1 MKKMKDTRQPKAMTV
16 ICLLVA
22 LSMLTVWA
30 AGMYCLTKVVA
41 GYATKPFTENYSR
54 FAKSLTSN
62 LNLYDD
68 YVKELDE
75 TTENYALSRIWE
87 TLSLASRGQAYGIGK
102 DFYRVDDIPF
112 AKKLSTTVAY
122 NDVCHYLY
130 AVFDNEGNMIAN
142 SDEDFLYFSCI
153 TEEEWNILDS
163 ASYPADSKYIK
174 VPFDRDKL
182 NDEVLEISLS
192 YTAAALRID
201 GYYKGH
207 EFIPAKIQ
215 YIDKNDYHRKMDSDV
230 NRVWHVARVYNLKW
244 HTVYEDPDMQANG
257 TETVTIYADSFRECV
272 SSPSPSFTYQGEKYE
287 NLLELAYELGP
298 QLAESSSAI
307 TQSSYTSGKA
317 TIIPTV
323 YYSYTADGK
332 QSHSETNPYYTY
344 SQLNYYGLFLVY
356 CTPKLAAV
364 KALKDVYHA
373 TFGLTVVLAALV
385 CLIIRRHLV
394 KPTRAVGQALMSSKP
409 YADIFPY
416 PSRKWRE
423 SLDLQKGF
431 ENSKDIQQQYRDE
444 VSRLNAA
451 LDYAKTAEENRRRM
465 VSDIA
470 HELKTPLAVIHS
482 YAEGIKEH
490 IAEEK
495 RDKYID
501 VILHEAQRTDLMV
514 LQMLD
519 LSRLEAGRVKL
530 MREPFSLIE
539 TVREVFGRLDML
551 AREKELSIDYVFP
564 KDFEFNADRAR
575 ITQVV
580 ENLASNAIKYTPQ
593 GGKIIVRVLNDNG
606 SVSFTVEN
614 QSQPMSKE
622 TLKNVWEV
630 FYRADESR
638 SGGGTG
644 LGLAI
649 VKNIVMLHGGACIAR
664 NTAMGVQFGFTI

>member
-1 MKKMKDTRQPKAMTV
+1 MKKMKKAREKFRPKSMTV

-30 AGMYCLTKVVA
+30 AGMYCLTAVTA
-41 GYATKPFTENYSR
+41 EYAAERYYNK
-54 FAKSLTSN
+54 
-62 LNLYDD
+62 YD
-68 YVKELDE
+68 
-75 TTENYALSRIWE
+75 NYAGDL
-87 TLSLASRGQAYGIGK
+87 T
-102 DFYRVDDIPF
+102 
-112 AKKLSTTVAY
+112 
-122 NDVCHYLY
+122 HH
-130 AVFDNEGNMIAN
+130 
-142 SDEDFLYFSCI
+142 
-153 TEEEWNILDS
+153 
-163 ASYPADSKYIK
+163 
-174 VPFDRDKL
+174 
-182 NDEVLEISLS
+182 VLE
-192 YTAAALRID
+192 Y
-201 GYYKGH
+201 
-207 EFIPAKIQ
+207 
-215 YIDKNDYHRKMDSDV
+215 
-230 NRVWHVARVYNLKW
+230 NR
-244 HTVYEDPDMQANG
+244 
-257 TETVTIYADSFRECV
+257 TIELE
-272 SSPSPSFTYQGEKYE
+272 EKYE
-287 NLLELAYELGP
+287 NFEKSRMWDFVSYGNRVTDTSSFSSNIFPYLNRAHTATDLYGVCAVFDGDKKLIVNSEEDYFYFEYMNEDEWNSGQERSMQNMRVLFDRDLLTADMKEWLKQHKSIRSKARALRFSGYYDDTVFIPTLIEYIDNDEFQTMVPWFAIHPVSTATQKYCLTWKTMYVSPNAAKSDSEIVTLYSDWFDVCYYRSSPSFKYLGKSYDNIT
-298 QLAESSSAI
+298 QLADEIWPQILTDYQQYSESRYI
-307 TQSSYTSGKA
+307 SGA
-317 TIIPTV
+317 TMIIPSLYCCFDVDGTTHYGTSHNQYTNDEKTV
-323 YYSYTADGK
+323 
-332 QSHSETNPYYTY
+332 HYYT
-344 SQLNYYGLFLVY
+344 LCIIY
-356 CTPKLAAV
+356 CSPWLTAAME
-364 KALKDVYHA
+364 LKNIYVI
-373 TFGLTVVLAALV
+373 TFVLTAAIVTAIL
-385 CLIIRRHLV
+385 LIIRRHLV
-394 KPTRAVGQALMSSKP
+394 KPVQAVGEALCNDDP
-409 YADIFPY
+409 LADISRY
-416 PSRKWRE
+416 QSRKWFE
-423 SLDLQKGF
+423 SDILQIGF
-431 ENSKDIQQQYRDE
+431 KKSQNTKQQLNDE
-444 VSRLNAA
+444 IARLNKS

-551 AREKELSIDYVFP
+551 AREKELSIEYVFP